1 MAGDSDYTKLEYI
14 LQSMPQKLREII
26 MHIADTEIKR
36 REFFESKA
44 AKIKDH
50 HKDDVLDEASLDVN
64 HQIWNSK
71 GILVDGLFDLCR
83 SKLLIQ
89 HVQFQKDLRE
99 LKEQNIISFSSFG
112 ANQDGR
118 QYFSVPLHTSV
129 LMSLVGSKNSQSNK
143 TSN

>member
-1 MAGDSDYTKLEYI
+1 
-14 LQSMPQKLREII
+14 

-36 REFFESKA
+36 REFFESKTTKA
-44 AKIKDH
+44 KDH
-50 HKDDVLDEASLDVN
+50 HKDDIDEATLGAN
-64 HQIWNSK
+64 NQIWNSK
-71 GILVDGLFDLCR
+71 GILVDGLFDICR

-129 LMSLVGSKNSQSNK
+129 LMSLVGSKTSQSK
-143 TSN
+143 TSTN